1 MPVCINMKHIFWH
14 LRSTVHFLW
23 NTKETCVKKKNPS
36 AYEAKMFRI
45 QYSWAANFQHSRKN
59 VPYFQPSE
67 ELAVRTR
74 LTPELML
81 FPRFDR
87 HRILCDHWCTPDR
100 GSIFPGVRLSTSAR
114 NK

>member
-1 MPVCINMKHIFWH
+1 MHKYETYFLASSINRTFSVEYQRDMCK
-14 LRSTVHFLW
+14 
-23 NTKETCVKKKNPS
+23 KKKNPS